1 MNLTGK
7 NVVITGAN
15 GGLGRTVAETAR
27 SLGASLVLL
36 DVAFAAEQLQQS
48 EPGVKRMVVDLGDAS
63 ATRECFSKIDRVD
76 AVFNL
81 AGGFAMGPT
90 VYEST
95 DEEWDFLFKMNV
107 STMHNVIRAAV
118 PKMITQGRGAIVNVG
133 ALGALKGAGNM
144 GTYCA
149 TKSVVMRLTESLSA
163 EVKHQGINVNAVLP
177 NVIDTPRNRADMPD
191 ADPSQWVA
199 PQDLANV
206 ICFLASD
213 AARAVHGALVPVA
226 GLA

>member
-7 NVVITGAN
+7 TVVITGAN
-15 GGLGRTVAETAR
+15 GGLGKTVAQTAR

-36 DVAFAAEQLQQS
+36 DVAFAPEQLQQA
-48 EPGVKRMVVDLGDAS
+48 EAGVQRFAVDLGDAA
-63 ATRECFSKIDRVD
+63 ATRACFAKIDRID
-76 AVFNL
+76 AIFNL
-81 AGGFAMGPT
+81 AGGFAMGPA
-90 VYEST
+90 VHEIT

-107 STMHNVIRAAV
+107 ATMHNVIRAAV
-118 PKMITQGRGAIVNVG
+118 PKLIAQGRGAIVNVG
-133 ALGALKGAGNM
+133 ALGALKGAANM

-149 TKSVVMRLTESLSA
+149 SKSVVMRLTESLSA
-163 EVKHQGINVNAVLP
+163 ELKHQGINVNAVLP

-191 ADPSQWVA
+191 ADPRQWVA
-199 PQDLANV
+199 PEDLANV

-226 GLA
+226 GLG